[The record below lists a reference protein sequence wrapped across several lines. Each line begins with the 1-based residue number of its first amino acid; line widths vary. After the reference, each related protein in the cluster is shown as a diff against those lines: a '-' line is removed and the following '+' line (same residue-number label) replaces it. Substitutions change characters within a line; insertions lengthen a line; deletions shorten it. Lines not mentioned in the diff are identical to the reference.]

1 MYHVTML
8 HRLIIWIRE
17 HKLATLL
24 IAVLA
29 FVLLKDNVIGL
40 YSVNRY
46 NSVGSSFGLSKG
58 AVYDM
63 APGAMMQESVQ
74 PSYEMPAPPVTGGG
88 PNPSAK
94 RMVNL
99 TAYLSMVV
107 KDIQE
112 ASNAMITLAEQAGGY
127 MVNSSVSNPEGNGTA
142 TLTVRILSS
151 QIREVIESYKKL
163 GVKVVSENINGSDI
177 TDQYQDIGEQLRV
190 LVETKA
196 KFEAMLKT
204 STDVQDSLSVLR
216 EVQQL
221 QYQIDNLKGQEKYL
235 EGSAKY
241 SLITVTVSKDE
252 YELPYAP
259 EESWS
264 AQVVFKTAVRDLI
277 RTLRSVAEK
286 VIWIAVYAIIW
297 VPIALITFLIY
308 RRFLRKLI

>member
-1 MYHVTML
+1 MF
-8 HRLIIWIRE
+8 HRLLIWIRE

-29 FVLLKDNVIGL
+29 FVLLKDNVIGS

-46 NSVGSSFGLSKG
+46 ANVGSAFGSSKS
-58 AVYDM
+58 AMYDM
-63 APGAMMQESVQ
+63 APGAMMQETVQ
-74 PSYEMPAPPVTGGG
+74 PSYEIPVPPVTGGG

-94 RMVNL
+94 RMVSL

-107 KDIQE
+107 KDIRE
-112 ASNAMITLAEQAGGY
+112 ASNAMVSIAEKAGGY
-127 MVNSSVSNPEGNGTA
+127 MVNSSISNPEGNGTA
-142 TLTVRILSS
+142 TLTVRVLSA

-190 LVETKA
+190 LVDTKA

-221 QYQIDNLKGQEKYL
+221 QYQIDNLKGQEQYL

-241 SLITVTVSKDE
+241 SMLTVTISKDE

-264 AQVVFKTAVRDLI
+264 AEVVFKTAVRDLI

-286 VIWIAVYAIIW
+286 VIWIAVYGIIW
-297 VPIALITFLIY
+297 LPVGFLAVFIY
-308 RRFLRKLI
+308 RRFLRKLL

>member
-1 MYHVTML
+1 ML
-8 HRLIIWIRE
+8 RRLLIWIRE

-29 FVLLKDNVIGL
+29 FVLLKDNVIGS

-46 NSVGSSFGLSKG
+46 NSVGSSFGLSKS

-63 APGAMMQESVQ
+63 APGAMMQESVR
-74 PSYEMPAPPVTGGG
+74 PSYEAPVAPDTGGSSA
-88 PNPSAK
+88 NPSVK
-94 RMVNL
+94 RMVSL

-107 KDIQE
+107 KDIRE

-127 MVNSSVSNPEGNGTA
+127 MVNSSLSNPEGNGTA
-142 TLTVRILSS
+142 TLTVRVLSA

-177 TDQYQDIGEQLRV
+177 TDQYQDTGERLRV
-190 LVETKA
+190 LVDTKA

-221 QYQIDNLKGQEKYL
+221 QYQIDNLKGQEQYL

-241 SLITVTVSKDE
+241 SMLTVTISKDE

-264 AQVVFKTAVRDLI
+264 AEVVFKTSVRDLI

-286 VIWIAVYAIIW
+286 IIWIAVYAIIW
-297 VPIALITFLIY
+297 VPVALIVFVIY
-308 RRFLRKLI
+308 RRFLRKLL

>member
-1 MYHVTML
+1 ML
-8 HRLIIWIRE
+8 HRLLIWIRE

-29 FVLLKDNVIGL
+29 FVLLKDNVIGS
-40 YSVNRY
+40 YSMNRY
-46 NSVGSSFGLSKG
+46 ANIGSSFGLSKS
-58 AVYDM
+58 AMYDS
-63 APGAMMQESVQ
+63 APGGMLQESVQ
-74 PSYEMPAPPVTGGG
+74 PSYEMPAPPVSGGSNA
-88 PNPSAK
+88 NPSAK
-94 RMVNL
+94 RMVSL
-99 TAYLSMVV
+99 TGYLSMVV
-107 KDIQE
+107 KDIRE
-112 ASNAMITLAEQAGGY
+112 ASNAMVSIAEKAGGY
-127 MVNSSVSNPEGNGTA
+127 MVNSSMSNPEGNGTS
-142 TLTVRILSS
+142 TLTVRVLSA

-190 LVETKA
+190 LVDTKA

-221 QYQIDNLKGQEKYL
+221 QNQIDGLKGQEKYL

-241 SLITVTVSKDE
+241 SILTVTISKDE

-286 VIWIAVYAIIW
+286 VIWVAVFAVIW
-297 VPIALITFLIY
+297 LPVGFLALFIY
-308 RRFLRKLI
+308 RKFLRKMV

>member
-1 MYHVTML
+1 ML
-8 HRLIIWIRE
+8 HNLLIWIRE

-29 FVLLKDNVIGL
+29 LILLKDNLVSS

-46 NSVGSSFGLSKG
+46 NAVGSSFGLG
-58 AVYDM
+58 TGVADDM
-63 APGAMMQESVQ
+63 APGAMMKESVRT
-74 PSYEMPAPPVTGGG
+74 SYDAPVAPATGGG
-88 PNPSAK
+88 SANPSPV
-94 RMVNL
+94 RMVSL

-107 KDIQE
+107 KDIRE
-112 ASNAMITLAEQAGGY
+112 ASNAMVNVAENAGGY
-127 MVNSSVSNPEGNGTA
+127 MVNSSLSNPEGNGTA
-142 TLTVRILSS
+142 TLTVRVLSA
-151 QIREVIESYKKL
+151 QIRDVIEAYKKL

-190 LVETKA
+190 LVDTKA
-196 KFEAMLKT
+196 KFEVMLKT

-235 EGSAKY
+235 EGAAKY

-286 VIWIAVYAIIW
+286 LIWLAVFAVLWI
-297 VPIALITFLIY
+297 PLGLLALFVY
-308 RRFLRKLI
+308 RRFLRKLL

>member
-1 MYHVTML
+1 ML
-8 HRLIIWIRE
+8 HRLLIWIRE

-46 NSVGSSFGLSKG
+46 NAIGSSFGLSKS
-58 AVYDM
+58 AVYDS
-63 APGAMMQESVQ
+63 APGGMMQESVQ
-74 PSYEMPAPPVTGGG
+74 PSYEMPVAPVTGGG
-88 PNPSAK
+88 PNPSEK
-94 RMVNL
+94 RMVSL

-107 KDIQE
+107 KDIRE
-112 ASNAMITLAEQAGGY
+112 ASNAMVVIAENAGGY
-127 MVNSSVSNPEGNGTA
+127 MVNSSMSNPEGNGTA
-142 TLTVRILSS
+142 TLTVRVLSAR
-151 QIREVIESYKKL
+151 IREVIESYKKL

-286 VIWIAVYAIIW
+286 IIWIAVYAIIW
-297 VPIALITFLIY
+297 IPIALTTFLIY
-308 RRFLRKLI
+308 RRFLRKMM

>member
-1 MYHVTML
+1 ML

-29 FVLLKDNVIGL
+29 FVLLKDNVIGS

-63 APGAMMQESVQ
+63 APGAMMQESFR
-74 PSYEMPAPPVTGGG
+74 PSYEMPTSPDRGGG
-88 PNPSAK
+88 SNPSAK
-94 RMVNL
+94 RMVSL

-107 KDIQE
+107 KDIRE
-112 ASNAMITLAEQAGGY
+112 ASNAMVTLAEQAGGY
-127 MVNSSVSNPEGNGTA
+127 MVNSSMSNPEGNGTA
-142 TLTVRILSS
+142 TLTVRVLSA

-177 TDQYQDIGEQLRV
+177 TDQYQDIGERLRV
-190 LVETKA
+190 LVDTKA

-204 STDVQDSLSVLR
+204 STDVQDTLSVLR

-241 SLITVTVSKDE
+241 SILTVTISKDE

-264 AQVVFKTAVRDLI
+264 AEVVFKTAVRDLI
-277 RTLRSVAEK
+277 RTLRSFAEK
-286 VIWIAVYAIIW
+286 IIWVAVYAIIW
-297 VPIALITFLIY
+297 IPVALIIFVIY
-308 RRFLRKLI
+308 RRFLRKMM

>member
-1 MYHVTML
+1 ML
-8 HRLIIWIRE
+8 HRLLIWIRE

-29 FVLLKDNVIGL
+29 FVLLKDNVIGS

-46 NSVGSSFGLSKG
+46 ANVGSSFGLSKS

-63 APGAMMQESVQ
+63 APGGMTQESVRTLN
-74 PSYEMPAPPVTGGG
+74 EMPVAHATGGG
-88 PNPSAK
+88 PNPSTT
-94 RMVNL
+94 RMVSL
-99 TAYLSMVV
+99 TGYLSMVV
-107 KDIQE
+107 KDIRK
-112 ASNAMITLAEQAGGY
+112 ASNAMVTIAEKAGGY
-127 MVNSSVSNPEGNGTA
+127 MVNSSISNPEENGTA
-142 TLTVRILSS
+142 TLTVRVLSAK
-151 QIREVIESYKKL
+151 IREVIESYKKL

-196 KFEAMLKT
+196 KFEAMLKS
-204 STDVQDSLSVLR
+204 STDIQDSLSVLR

-221 QYQIDNLKGQEKYL
+221 QNQIDGLKGQEKYL
-235 EGSAKY
+235 EESAKY
-241 SLITVTVSKDE
+241 SILTVTISKDE

-286 VIWIAVYAIIW
+286 VIWVAVFAVVW
-297 VPIALITFLIY
+297 LPVGFLALFIY
-308 RRFLRKLI
+308 RKFLRKMV

>member
-1 MYHVTML
+1 ML
-8 HRLIIWIRE
+8 HRLLIWIRE

-29 FVLLKDNVIGL
+29 FVLLKDNVIGS

-46 NSVGSSFGLSKG
+46 ANVGSSFGLSKS

-63 APGAMMQESVQ
+63 APGGMTQESVRTLN
-74 PSYEMPAPPVTGGG
+74 EMPVAPATGGG
-88 PNPSAK
+88 PNPSTT
-94 RMVNL
+94 RMVSL

-107 KDIQE
+107 KDIRE
-112 ASNAMITLAEQAGGY
+112 ASNAMVTIAEKAGGY
-127 MVNSSVSNPEGNGTA
+127 MVNSSISNPEENGTA
-142 TLTVRILSS
+142 TLTVRVLSAK
-151 QIREVIESYKKL
+151 IREVIESYKKL

-190 LVETKA
+190 LVDTKA

-221 QYQIDNLKGQEKYL
+221 QNQIDGLKGQEKYL

-241 SLITVTVSKDE
+241 SILTVTISKDE

-286 VIWIAVYAIIW
+286 VIWVAVFAVVW
-297 VPIALITFLIY
+297 LPVGFLALFIY
-308 RRFLRKLI
+308 RKFLRKMV